1 MKNSERPKSQE
12 RYTNGN
18 ANNALRENF
27 LDNDELV
34 NIEPRDSNM
43 KKSYT
48 AAFGK
53 LISDKLINTT
63 LKSNFQKSLAKLND
77 NATKEVGFNE
87 LKNMIVKF
95 NTQESLR
102 IFISLLSIYY
112 NNCTLAAKEF
122 QVLLVGYIAAVF
134 RENLV
139 DPLDKQPNIIKT
151 IVRLS
156 EIIQIYLKE
165 SSIVVHK
172 ACSHSWRELYVNC
185 MPKDDINGIVLIIVD
200 PLISLIQTGS
210 NKMSQVGAAV
220 CLTDFISHLD
230 EDNENNKK
238 ILDAIYV
245 KVLILACVYIINLE
259 K

>member
-1 MKNSERPKSQE
+1 MKSQRPKSQE

-18 ANNALRENF
+18 VMNALRDNL

-34 NIEPRDSNM
+34 NIEARESNM

-53 LISDKLINTT
+53 LVSDKMINTT
-63 LKSNFQKSLAKLND
+63 LKTNFQKSLAKLND
-77 NATKEVGFNE
+77 NSTKEVGFNE

-112 NNCTLAAKEF
+112 NNCTLAAKEL
-122 QVLLVGYIAAVF
+122 QVLLVGYIASVF
-134 RENLV
+134 RENLL

-151 IVRLS
+151 IVRMS
-156 EIIQIYLKE
+156 EIVQIYLKE
-165 SSIVVHK
+165 SSLIVHK
-172 ACSHSWRELYVNC
+172 ACSHSWRELYIHC
-185 MPKDDINGIVLIIVD
+185 MPKDDINGIVLLLID

-210 NKMSQVGAAV
+210 NKMSQIGAAV
-220 CLTDFISHLD
+220 CLSEFILHLD
-230 EDNENNKK
+230 EDDENNTK
-238 ILDAIYV
+238 ILDAIGV
-245 KVLILACVYIINLE
+245 KIINLASVYIPLI
-259 K
+259 

>member
-1 MKNSERPKSQE
+1 MKNSQRPKSQE

-18 ANNALRENF
+18 AKENI
-27 LDNDELV
+27 LDNDEIV
-34 NIEPRDSNM
+34 NIDPREINM

-53 LISDKLINTT
+53 LISDKMINTT

-95 NTQESLR
+95 NTQDSLR

-112 NNCTLAAKEF
+112 NNCTLAAKEL
-122 QVLLVGYIAAVF
+122 QVLLVGYIASVF

-139 DPLDKQPNIIKT
+139 DPLDKQPNIMKT
-151 IVRLS
+151 IVRMS

-165 SSIVVHK
+165 NSLIVHK
-172 ACSHSWRELYVNC
+172 ACSHSWRELY
-185 MPKDDINGIVLIIVD
+185 I
-200 PLISLIQTGS
+200 
-210 NKMSQVGAAV
+210 
-220 CLTDFISHLD
+220 H
-230 EDNENNKK
+230 
-238 ILDAIYV
+238 
-245 KVLILACVYIINLE
+245 
-259 K
+259 

>member
-18 ANNALRENF
+18 ALRDN
-27 LDNDELV
+27 DNDELV
-34 NIEPRDSNM
+34 NIEPRDNNM

-48 AAFGK
+48 AAFGR
-53 LISDKLINTT
+53 LISDKMINTT

-87 LKNMIVKF
+87 LKNMIIKF
-95 NTQESLR
+95 NTQDSLR

-112 NNCTLAAKEF
+112 NNCTLAAKEL
-122 QVLLVGYIAAVF
+122 QVLLVGYIASVF

-139 DPLDKQPNIIKT
+139 DPLDKQPNIMKT
-151 IVRLS
+151 IVRMS

-165 SSIVVHK
+165 NSIIVHK
-172 ACSHSWRELYVNC
+172 ACSHSWRELYLYC
-185 MPKDDINGIVLIIVD
+185 MPKDDINAVVLIMID

-220 CLTDFISHLD
+220 CLSEFIQHLD
-230 EDNENNKK
+230 EDDETNRK
-238 ILDAIYV
+238 ILDAITG
-245 KVLILACVYIINLE
+245 KVINMSSVYYYNLE